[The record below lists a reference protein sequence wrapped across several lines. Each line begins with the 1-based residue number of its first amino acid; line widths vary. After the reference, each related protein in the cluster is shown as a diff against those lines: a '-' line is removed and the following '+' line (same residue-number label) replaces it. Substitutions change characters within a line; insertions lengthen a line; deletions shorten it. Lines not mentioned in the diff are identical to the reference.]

1 VSGIYVHI
9 PFCKQACTYC
19 DFHFSTQLKHQDK
32 LIEALCEEISN
43 KRDLLTSPVTS
54 IYFGGGSPSVLSN
67 ENLEKLFEK
76 ISSSYDISCVE
87 EITLESNPDDHSA
100 ENLSFWKSLGINRL
114 SIGIQSFI
122 DRDLSFMNRAHN
134 ANEAAHCVAKAK
146 NAGFEHLTIDLIYG
160 ITNQSISEWK
170 SNIEQAI
177 ALGVDHISAYCL
189 TVESKTVLAHLVNSK
204 KVTEKSDE
212 EIETEYLMLHQLLE
226 KSGFEHYEISN
237 FASLGSRAI
246 HNSNYWSGKPYLGF
260 GPSAHS
266 FDGNTKRSWNVSNN
280 AAYIKAIRESE
291 SYSESEQ
298 LSAIERANEQI
309 MTGLRRKNGVGTK
322 DWSEAIKSEFNQNL
336 AQLPPQLKQ
345 SLNISNE
352 TVSIQPKS
360 WLMADAIIREL
371 IVG

>member
-1 VSGIYVHI
+1 MSGIYVHI

-19 DFHFSTQLKHQDK
+19 DFHFSTKLNHQDK
-32 LIEALCEEISN
+32 LIEALCKEISN
-43 KRDLLTSPVTS
+43 KRDPLYSPITS
-54 IYFGGGSPSVLSN
+54 IYFGGGSPSVLSKK
-67 ENLEKLFEK
+67 NLENVFGH
-76 ISSSYDISCVE
+76 ISESFDLARVE

-114 SIGIQSFI
+114 SIGIQSFF
-122 DRDLSFMNRAHN
+122 DRDLSFMNRAHK
-134 ANEAAHCVAKAK
+134 ANEATDCVAKAK

-160 ITNQSISEWK
+160 IPNQSIGEWK

-204 KVTEKSDE
+204 KVIEKSDE
-212 EIETEYLMLHQLLE
+212 ETESEYLLLHQLLE
-226 KSGFEHYEISN
+226 RSGFEHYEISN
-237 FASLGSRAI
+237 FARLGSKAI

-266 FDGNTKRSWNVSNN
+266 YDGNNKRSWNVSSN
-280 AAYIKAIRESE
+280 AAYIKAIEE
-291 SYSESEQ
+291 NASYSKSEQ

-309 MTGLRRKNGVGTK
+309 MTGLRRKNGIRTQDWPEATK
-322 DWSEAIKSEFNQNL
+322 SKFKQNL
-336 AQLPPQLKQ
+336 TQLPPQLKD
-345 SLNISNE
+345 SLKFSNE
-352 TVSIQPKS
+352 TISIHPKS

-371 IVG
+371 IID